1 MSNYTRNTLT
11 GDLAPINA
19 ELEKVQNAIAD
30 KLDRVPSV
38 SQANQLNNILD
49 VNSNRII
56 NLPAPASPNDAA
68 RLVDVAVST
77 GTSVLPVQT
86 GQNSKYLKTDGTTP
100 FWSNVTKAEVGL
112 SNVENTTDALK
123 PISTAQQTALNL
135 KLNVEGMTTTSL
147 INSTATYSAD
157 TIINTIGFAASG
169 DGGGWG
175 WKQNGVTGQTVSQ
188 SPAQL
193 GNALLN
199 DGNGDVWA
207 LVHGGTIDPLKL
219 GATEAAEDNY
229 DFLQAAL
236 NGGKII
242 DLQSNYFDYNGTLTS
257 SKVGAGIIGNGSAT
271 CGIRPTNTT
280 SNNISFADPAGP
292 MRGAVFKGFSIKAIR
307 SSVAGKAIKL
317 DGVRLFVISDVIIDR
332 GFWGMH
338 FIGCSQG
345 NIDNVTI
352 IYENDNGGVITG
364 RKYIRIEETANVNVL
379 SEHSADLFFTNI
391 NGRCGA
397 LPYCEYGIEIH
408 SGDGIWFDNYH
419 IGSCTGA
426 NVYINADRTTRCTGL
441 KFANGWHDI
450 GTGKGTWIKGTTP
463 NTIGDYTFNSVRH
476 LGGNGGDVG
485 IEIDGDA
492 TEIVFDGPDTTV
504 SGYLKQGI
512 IIKAAFT
519 GSCEIKAHVYKCSL
533 AGSGL
538 YDGIKDESTTA
549 SVKIEN
555 CTVSGTNHRYHINSQ
570 IAKPTTIRNNDVS
583 VDNAVT
589 GALSY
594 VHTTGLIV
602 EGNRGFNPVGA
613 SSDPVLPSPWT
624 ITNDLGYNL
633 QLVIHGGTGV
643 SFVMNG
649 TTIQAARNEGTF
661 TLPKDGDIVIT
672 YTTAPYVY
680 FIGM

>member
-1 MSNYTRNTLT
+1 MASITLAGTLLDPNSDLSVGDELRFTHDSTT
-11 GDLAPINA
+11 GQTLKGAVSKLIIGQDGAYSLPLQYGLVLVEYRDKLSTQFKNLGVATVNGDNPATTIPELLNALVPVSSA
-19 ELEKVQNAIAD
+19 ELIEFQTILADAVTAKNAA
-30 KLDRVPSV
+30 VTAETGAV
-38 SQANQLNNILD
+38 
-49 VNSNRII
+49 
-56 NLPAPASPNDAA
+56 AA
-68 RLVDVAVST
+68 EST
-77 GTSVLPVQT
+77 LLATQI
-86 GQNSKYLKTDGTTP
+86 TT
-100 FWSNVTKAEVGL
+100 
-112 SNVENTTDALK
+112 
-123 PISTAQQTALNL
+123 TALI
-135 KLNVEGMTTTSL
+135 S
-147 INSTATYSAD
+147 STATFSAE
-157 TIINTIGFAASG
+157 TVINTTGFTTSG
-169 DGGGWG
+169 DGGAGS

-207 LVHGGTIDPLKL
+207 LVHGGTIDPMKL
-219 GATEAAEDNY
+219 GATEAAVDNY

-271 CGIRPTNTT
+271 CGLQPTNTT
-280 SNNISFADPAGP
+280 SNSISFADPAGP
-292 MRGAVFKGFSIKAIR
+292 MRGAVFKGFSISPTPNSKT
-307 SSVAGKAIKL
+307 AGKALKL
-317 DGVRLFVISDVIIDR
+317 DGVRNFIINDVIIDK
-332 GFWGMH
+332 GFWGIHML
-338 FIGCSQG
+338 GCSQG
-345 NIDNVTI
+345 FIDNVLI
-352 IYENDNGGVITG
+352 IYENDNGGVISG
-364 RKYIRIEETANVNVL
+364 RKYIRIEETTNTNIG
-379 SEHSADLFFTNI
+379 SKHSGDLFFTNI
-391 NGRCGA
+391 NGRCGGT
-397 LPYCEYGIEIH
+397 PYCEYGIEIH

-426 NVYINADRTTRCTGL
+426 NIYINADRVTRCTGL